1 MISLEYLAGLVDGEG
16 CIRLHPSNKGKYR
29 KYYPRLQVTNTYRS
43 ILDMLVD
50 QYGGAVHSSKNELK
64 PHWKEKHDWRLTG
77 DKAREL
83 LNQLLPYLI
92 IKQDKAKEVLLGD
105 QKSNLKEI

>member
-29 KYYPRLQVTNTYRS
+29 KYYPRLQVTNTYRP

-50 QYGGAVHSSKNELK
+50 QFGGAIHSSLNKKK
-64 PHWKEKHDWRLTG
+64 PNWAEKHDWRLTG

-92 IKQDKAKEVLLGD
+92 IKQGKAKEVLLGD
-105 QKSNLKEI
+105 QKN